1 MDSKQIEI
9 LKQINVGLKEE
20 LSYCKTLLRKSEN
33 KQIEIF
39 TSVVYKEMCAK
50 ENTLYFTDE
59 ERKRFFENIALHVE
73 KLLLVVKKL
82 NK

>member
-1 MDSKQIEI
+1 MDS
-9 LKQINVGLKEE
+9 
-20 LSYCKTLLRKSEN
+20 

-59 ERKRFFENIALHVE
+59 ERKKFFENVALHVE